1 MSSSGAS
8 TSADVDS
15 AALPLAGQRILVTRP
30 AHQANALCDRLRQL
44 GAEPVR
50 FPTLAITP
58 IPQHDSNYPLL
69 KQRFLD
75 LDLYHTVIFISANA
89 TRLACEQID
98 QYWPQLPL
106 QINWLS
112 VGSATANTLRQLLPE
127 ATAPSHSDSTAMDS
141 ETLLALPELQQLSG
155 KRVLI
160 CRGEGGRELLAQTLQ
175 QRGAQLD
182 YAELYRREIPVY
194 SQTEIESIIYKSAA
208 SAMLVSSGEAL
219 TNLVAL
225 TRQNDEPCSKL
236 VDVPIVLPS
245 QRVAAL
251 ANQLG
256 FTCVRIAEN
265 ATDEAMMAVLT
276 AKEPIRHLPSKT
288 D

>member
-1 MSSSGAS
+1 MKHDDAS
-8 TSADVDS
+8 IPADVDN

-30 AHQANALCDRLRQL
+30 AHQANALCDNLRQL
-44 GAEPVR
+44 GAEPIR

-58 IPQHDSNYPLL
+58 IAQHDSGYPLL

-75 LDLYHTVIFISANA
+75 LDLYHAVIFISANA
-89 TRLACEQID
+89 VRLAYEQID

-106 QINWLS
+106 QITWLP
-112 VGSATANTLRQLLPE
+112 VGSATASTLQRLLPE
-127 ATAPSHSDSTAMDS
+127 AVAPSHNDSAAMDS
-141 ETLLALPELQQLSG
+141 ENLLALPELQQLSG

-219 TNLVAL
+219 LNLVAL
-225 TRQNDEPCSKL
+225 TGTNDEPHSKL
-236 VDVPIVLPS
+236 IDLPVVLPS

-251 ANQLG
+251 ASKLG
-256 FTCVRIAEN
+256 FTCVRVAAN
-265 ATDEAMMAVLT
+265 ATDAAMITVLT
-276 AKEPIRHLPSKT
+276 AK
-288 D
+288 